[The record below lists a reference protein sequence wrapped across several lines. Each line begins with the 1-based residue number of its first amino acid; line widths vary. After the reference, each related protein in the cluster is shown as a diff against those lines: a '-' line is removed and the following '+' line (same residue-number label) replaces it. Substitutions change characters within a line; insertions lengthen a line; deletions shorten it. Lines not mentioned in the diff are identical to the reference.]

1 MARRLFVAL
10 TVPQEVAEP
19 LDGALRPLRE
29 ARDDL
34 AWTPPANWHV
44 TLAFLG
50 QVARDPGEVVDALRP
65 VAAAAPSAIGLKLS
79 PAGRFGRRVLWV
91 GITDQPA
98 GVVAG
103 LGHSA
108 QAALAAADL
117 PVDDKDV
124 HPHLTLARARTRR
137 SAGGVDARLVAAVPE
152 LSAMWSAHDL
162 AVMES
167 VRAGRGRPNR
177 YDSLARVVLGA

>member
-10 TVPQEVAEP
+10 TVPEEVAEP
-19 LDGALRPLRE
+19 LDAALRPLRD

-34 AWTPPANWHV
+34 AWTPAANWHV

-50 QVARDPGEVVDALRP
+50 QVARDPAEVVDALRP
-65 VAAAAPSAIGLKLS
+65 VAAAAPPAIGLQLAA
-79 PAGRFGRRVLWV
+79 AGRFGRRVLWV
-91 GITDQPA
+91 AITDQPA
-98 GVVAG
+98 GAVAE
-103 LGHSA
+103 LGRSA

-124 HPHLTLARARTRR
+124 HPHLTLARARGRR
-137 SAGGVDARLVAAVPE
+137 SAGVVDARLVAAVPE
-152 LSAMWSAHDL
+152 VSGMWSAHEL
-162 AVMES
+162 VVVES

-177 YDSLARVVLGA
+177 YDSLARVPLGA